1 MTKEDRELLLRDL
14 CSRLPY
20 GVHCMV
26 QGYKI
31 PKRLNRI
38 EIDPV
43 DGTLLDFI
51 LDEETT
57 ALPLQVYLSEVKPV
71 LRPMQTMTREE
82 FHAVTEYISQESHYA
97 GLSPNDRWAKM
108 YSLTLEWLGKHKF
121 DYNNLIPKELAYD
134 ERTIWKSRP

>member
-20 GVHCMV
+20 GVYCMI
-26 QGYKI
+26 QGYEM

-38 EIDPV
+38 EVDSV
-43 DGTLLDFI
+43 DGNILDFE
-51 LDEETT
+51 LDGTT
-57 ALPLQVYLSEVKPV
+57 TLPVQVYLSEVKPI

-82 FHAVTEYISQESHYA
+82 FHTVTEYISQESHYH
-97 GLSPNDRWAKM
+97 GLSPNERWAKM

-134 ERTIWKSRP
+134 ERTVWKSCP